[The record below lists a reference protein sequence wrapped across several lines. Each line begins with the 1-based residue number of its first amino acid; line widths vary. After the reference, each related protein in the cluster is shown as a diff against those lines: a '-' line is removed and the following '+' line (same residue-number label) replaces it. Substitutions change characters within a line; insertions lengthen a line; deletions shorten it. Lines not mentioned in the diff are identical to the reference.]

1 MKILKVLFLIALPAL
16 LAACSGEVNNSA
28 LISGT
33 IQNGGG
39 KTLYLDDLNGAQS
52 VRIGTIKINN
62 DESFTYNGKIKEKG
76 FYKLGLSPSNYIVLV
91 LDSTEHVNIEAIAD
105 SLILN
110 YKVTNSTENELMG
123 KYYALEM
130 GMGAKFDSL
139 SLIFKNFKA
148 KDSTLKDIDS
158 LARGLDKSYLE
169 FGKKNALAVKALIEK
184 NPTAYANL
192 YGANM
197 LNPDEHLPTLD
208 KLAKDL
214 KKTYT
219 KSFQVDNFVAGIES
233 AKKTAIGSLAP
244 EITMMNTTGERVSLS
259 SLRGKLVLIDFW
271 ASWCLPCRKEN
282 PNVVKL
288 YNRFKDQGF
297 TVFSVSLDTD
307 KDAWLGAI
315 KKDGLTWTH
324 VSDLAGWKSVA
335 TGLYNFNSIPTTYL
349 VDRQG
354 KILNRNLR
362 GADLDKAVENYLAAE
377 KPDTLINK

>member
-1 MKILKVLFLIALPAL
+1 MKIIKSLFLIVIPAL
-16 LAACSGEVNNSA
+16 LIACGGDVNNTA

-39 KTLYLDDLNGAQS
+39 KTMYLDDINGAQS
-52 VRIGTIKINN
+52 VRIGTVKINN
-62 DESFTYNGKIKEKG
+62 DETFTYTGKIKQKG

-91 LDSTEHVNIEAIAD
+91 LDSTEHVNLEAVAD

-110 YKVTNSTENELMG
+110 YKVSNSAENEQMN
-123 KYYALEM
+123 KFYNLEM
-130 GMGAKFDSL
+130 GMGVKFDSL
-139 SLIFKNFKA
+139 SLIFKNLKA
-148 KDSTLKDIDS
+148 TDSTLKNIDS
-158 LARGLDKSYLE
+158 VARALDKSYLE
-169 FGKKNALAVKALIEK
+169 FGRKNALAVKSIIEK
-184 NPTAYANL
+184 NPTAFANL

-197 LNPDEHLPTLD
+197 LNPDEHMPTLD
-208 KLAKDL
+208 KLAQDL

-219 KSFQVDNFVAGIES
+219 NSFHVDNFVARIEAS
-233 AKKTAIGSLAP
+233 KKTAIGAPAP
-244 EITMMNTTGERVSLS
+244 EITMLNPAGERVSLS
-259 SLRGKLVLIDFW
+259 SLKGNLVLVDFW

-288 YNRFKDQGF
+288 YNKYKDKGF

-324 VSDLAGWKSVA
+324 VSDLAGWKSIAPV
-335 TGLYNFNSIPTTYL
+335 LYNFNSIPTTYL
-349 VDRQG
+349 IDRQG

-362 GADLDKAVENYLAAE
+362 GDDLEKAVESFIAAE
-377 KPDTLINK
+377 KPDTLNK

>member
-1 MKILKVLFLIALPAL
+1 MKIIKSLFLIVIPAL
-16 LAACSGEVNNSA
+16 LIACGGDVNNTA

-39 KTLYLDDLNGAQS
+39 KTMYLDDINGAQS
-52 VRIGTIKINN
+52 MRIGTVKINN
-62 DESFTYNGKIKEKG
+62 DETFTYTGKIKQKG

-91 LDSTEHVNIEAIAD
+91 LDSTEHVNLEAVAD

-110 YKVTNSTENELMG
+110 YKVSNSAENEQMN
-123 KYYALEM
+123 KFYNLEM
-130 GMGAKFDSL
+130 GMGVKFDSL
-139 SLIFKNFKA
+139 SLIFKNLKA
-148 KDSTLKDIDS
+148 TDSTLKNIDS
-158 LARGLDKSYLE
+158 VARALDKSYLE
-169 FGKKNALAVKALIEK
+169 FGRKNALAVKSIIEK
-184 NPTAYANL
+184 NPTAFANL

-197 LNPDEHLPTLD
+197 LNPDEHMPTLD
-208 KLAKDL
+208 KLAQDL

-219 KSFQVDNFVAGIES
+219 NSFHVDNFVARIE
-233 AKKTAIGSLAP
+233 ATKKTAIGAPAP
-244 EITMMNTTGERVSLS
+244 EITMLNPAGERVSLS
-259 SLRGKLVLIDFW
+259 SLKGNLVLVDFW

-288 YNRFKDQGF
+288 YNKYKDKGF

-324 VSDLAGWKSVA
+324 VSDLAGWKSIAPV
-335 TGLYNFNSIPTTYL
+335 LYNFNSIPTTYL
-349 VDRQG
+349 IDRQG

-362 GADLDKAVENYLAAE
+362 GDDLEKAVESFIAAE
-377 KPDTLINK
+377 KPDTLNK

>member
-1 MKILKVLFLIALPAL
+1 MKIIKSLFLIVIPAL
-16 LAACSGEVNNSA
+16 LIACGGDVNNTA

-39 KTLYLDDLNGAQS
+39 KTMYLDDINGAQS
-52 VRIGTIKINN
+52 VRIGTVKINN
-62 DESFTYNGKIKEKG
+62 DETFTYTGKIKQKG

-91 LDSTEHVNIEAIAD
+91 LDSTEHVNLEAVAD

-110 YKVTNSTENELMG
+110 YKVSNSAENEQMN
-123 KYYALEM
+123 KFYNLEM
-130 GMGAKFDSL
+130 GMGVKFDSL
-139 SLIFKNFKA
+139 SLIFKNLKA
-148 KDSTLKDIDS
+148 TDSTLKNIDS
-158 LARGLDKSYLE
+158 VARALDKSYME
-169 FGKKNALAVKALIEK
+169 FGRKNALAVKSIIEK
-184 NPTAYANL
+184 NPTAFANL

-197 LNPDEHLPTLD
+197 LNPDEHMPTLD
-208 KLAKDL
+208 KLAQDL

-219 KSFQVDNFVAGIES
+219 NSFHVDNFVARIEAS
-233 AKKTAIGSLAP
+233 KKTAIGAPAP
-244 EITMMNTTGERVSLS
+244 EITMLNPAGERVSLS
-259 SLRGKLVLIDFW
+259 SLKGNLVLVDFW

-288 YNRFKDQGF
+288 YNKYKDKGF

-324 VSDLAGWKSVA
+324 VSDLAGWQSIAPV
-335 TGLYNFNSIPTTYL
+335 LYNFNSIPTTYL
-349 VDRQG
+349 IDRQG

-362 GADLDKAVENYLAAE
+362 GDDLEKAVESFIAAE
-377 KPDTLINK
+377 KPDTLNK

>member
-1 MKILKVLFLIALPAL
+1 MRLLKSLVLIALPAL
-16 LAACSGEVNNSA
+16 LLACGGDVNNKS

-62 DESFTYNGKIKEKG
+62 DETFHYDGKVKQKG
-76 FYKLGLSPSNYIVLV
+76 FYKLGLTPTNYLVLV

-110 YKVTNSTENELMG
+110 YKVTNSAENELMG

-139 SLIFKNFKA
+139 SIIFKNFKTT
-148 KDSTLKDIDS
+148 DSTLKDIDS
-158 LARGLDKSYLE
+158 IAKALDKSYMDL
-169 FGKKNALAVKALIEK
+169 GRNNAISVKSLIEK

-197 LNPDEHLPTLD
+197 LNPDEYLPTLD

-219 KSFQVDNFVAGIES
+219 NSFQVDNFAARIEAS
-233 AKKTAIGSLAP
+233 KKTAIGAPAP
-244 EITMMNTTGERVSLS
+244 EITMMNTAGERTSLS
-259 SLRGKLVLIDFW
+259 SLKGKLVLVDFW
-271 ASWCLPCRKEN
+271 ASWCMPCRKEN

-288 YNRFKDQGF
+288 YNKYKEKGF
-297 TVFSVSLDTD
+297 TVFSVSLDTN

-315 KKDGLTWTH
+315 KADGLTWTH
-324 VSDLAGWKSVA
+324 VSDLAGWNSA
-335 TGLYNFNSIPTTYL
+335 AIGLYNFNSIPTTYL
-349 VDRQG
+349 IDRQG
-354 KILNRNLR
+354 KIINRNLR
-362 GADLDKAVENYLAAE
+362 GADLEKAVENYIAAE
-377 KPDTLINK
+377 QPDTLTK

>member
-1 MKILKVLFLIALPAL
+1 MKIIKSLFLIVIPAL
-16 LAACSGEVNNSA
+16 LMACGGDVNNSA

-39 KTLYLDDLNGAQS
+39 KTMYLDDINGAQS

-62 DESFTYNGKIKEKG
+62 DETFTYDGKIKQKG

-91 LDSTEHVNIEAIAD
+91 LDSTEHVNLEAVAD

-110 YKVTNSTENELMG
+110 YKVSNSKENEQMG
-123 KYYALEM
+123 KFYALEM

-148 KDSTLKDIDS
+148 TDSTLKDVDS
-158 LARGLDKSYLE
+158 IARSLDKSYLE
-169 FGKKNALAVKALIEK
+169 FGRKNANAVKALIDK

-197 LNPDEHLPTLD
+197 LNPDEFLPTLD
-208 KLAKDL
+208 KLAQDL

-219 KSFQVDNFVAGIES
+219 NSFHVDNFAARIES
-233 AKKTAIGSLAP
+233 AKKTAIGAPAP
-244 EITMMNTTGERVSLS
+244 EITMLNTVGERVSLS
-259 SLRGKLVLIDFW
+259 SLKGKLVLVDFW

-288 YNRFKDQGF
+288 YNKYKDKGF
-297 TVFSVSLDTD
+297 TVFSVSLDD
-307 KDAWLGAI
+307 NKDSWLAAI

-335 TGLYNFNSIPTTYL
+335 PGLYNFNSIPTTYL
-349 VDRQG
+349 IDREG

-362 GADLDKAVENYLAAE
+362 GGDLEKAVENFIAAE
-377 KPDTLINK
+377 KPDTLNK